1 MLRSLDPI
9 LRPLAALLSF
19 PPALL
24 RVLLERIIWE
34 ASLFQGIV
42 RSGQGINWGRLLSLG
57 RLSLF
62 FAFILGLAA
71 FLVFDSVRRV
81 MFTEEKERGFRTVIF
96 DVAAVLIILFLYY
109 FVAALALYL
118 LFKVAIPIQKSL

>member
-19 PPALL
+19 PLALL
-24 RVLLERIIWE
+24 GELLERISWE

-42 RSGQGINWGRLLSLG
+42 QSGQGVNWGRLLSLG

-62 FAFILGLAA
+62 LAFILGLAA
-71 FLVFDSVRRV
+71 FLIFDSVRRV
-81 MFTEEKERGFRTVIF
+81 MFTEEKDRDFRTVVF

-109 FVAALALYL
+109 SLAALALHL
-118 LFKVAIPIQKSL
+118 LFNVAIPIQKSL